1 MTSPALCD
9 PLENGHE
16 SFKRLVSPSRLLGRR
31 HAVRRQRRGAYA
43 IDRPGR
49 VALRRIRQGLGYSQH
64 ELSARAGVCVHTV
77 HRVES
82 GDARWLSLRVKA
94 ALARALR
101 LRVERFEEL
110 FHLPIEGGEGA
121 AA

>member
-1 MTSPALCD
+1 MTSPALRE
-9 PLENGHE
+9 PLEGEHKGLE
-16 SFKRLVSPSRLLGRR
+16 MLVAPSRLLSRR
-31 HAVRRQRRGAYA
+31 VAVRHQRRGAYA